1 MNYMGTHTALILTR
15 QLQEKDDEIYHLNEK
30 LDIMTEVLMAAQ
42 ESWMRNLDDAT
53 SITYM
58 ARDALDKCSDL
69 ETKFNQALVQSW
81 EQRDAANDAADRAYF
96 GGNDAHSLSAQ

>member
-1 MNYMGTHTALILTR
+1 MNYMGPHTALILTR
-15 QLQEKDDEIYHLNEK
+15 QLQEKDDEIAHLNEK
-30 LDIMTEVLMAAQ
+30 IDIMDAVLMAAQ

-81 EQRDAANDAADRAYF
+81 EKREADNDASDHAYF
-96 GGNDAHSLSAQ
+96 GGTQ

>member
-1 MNYMGTHTALILTR
+1 MNYMGPHTALILTR

-42 ESWMRNLDDAT
+42 ESWMRNMDDAT

-58 ARDALDKCSDL
+58 ARDALDKCSKL
-69 ETKFNQALVQSW
+69 ETEFNQALVQSW
-81 EQRDAANDAADRAYF
+81 EKREADNDAADHAYF
-96 GGNDAHSLSAQ
+96 GGTQ